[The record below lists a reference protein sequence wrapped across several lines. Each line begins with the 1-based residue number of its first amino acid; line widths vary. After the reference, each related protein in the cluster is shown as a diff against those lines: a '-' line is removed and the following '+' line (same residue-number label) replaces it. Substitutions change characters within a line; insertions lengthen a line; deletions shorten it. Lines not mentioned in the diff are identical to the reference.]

1 LSTARADVRI
11 RAAFGTVRG
20 SLLRSARMQLDRPAG
35 SAEPSGDAA
44 LVERAQD
51 GDQQAYA
58 ELVRRYSPIAHRT
71 ATLIA
76 GPADAED
83 AVQDAFVRAY
93 YALGQFRRGAPF
105 KPWLLTIVANA
116 ARNRVRSA
124 GQQPRLR
131 DRLVGDRTAGVLRLV
146 RSAES
151 EALDADVRHTLVAAI
166 DALPANARSVVICR
180 YLLELSEAE
189 TAQMLGWPPGTVKS
203 RLSRALDRLRAD
215 LAAQPPDGAR

>member
-1 LSTARADVRI
+1 MHLE
-11 RAAFGTVRG
+11 
-20 SLLRSARMQLDRPAG
+20 RP
-35 SAEPSGDAA
+35 SIAEAPDGEAA
-44 LVERAQD
+44 LVERARN
-51 GDQQAYA
+51 GDHEAYA
-58 ELVRRYSPIAHRT
+58 QLVRRYGPIAHRA

-93 YALGQFRRGAPF
+93 YALGRFRAGSPF

-131 DRLVGDRTAGVLRLV
+131 DRLAGDRSAGVLHLV
-146 RSAES
+146 GSAES
-151 EALDADVRHTLVAAI
+151 EVLAADDRQALVAAI
-166 DALPANARSVVICR
+166 DALPANSRLVVICR

-189 TAQMLGWPPGTVKS
+189 TADMLGWPPGTVKS
-203 RLSRALDRLRAD
+203 RLSRALGRLRAD
-215 LAAQPPDGAR
+215 LAGESPQDGAR

>member
-1 LSTARADVRI
+1 MHLEE
-11 RAAFGTVRG
+11 
-20 SLLRSARMQLDRPAG
+20 RSA
-35 SAEPSGDAA
+35 AEEPHGDAA
-44 LVERAQD
+44 LIARAQG
-51 GDQQAYA
+51 GDHAAYA
-58 ELVRRYSPIAHRT
+58 ELVRRYAPIAHRA

-93 YALGQFRRGAPF
+93 YALGQFRTGAPF

-116 ARNRVRSA
+116 ARNRLRSA

-131 DRLVGDRTAGVLRLV
+131 DRLVGDRTSGVLRLV

-151 EALDADVRHTLVAAI
+151 EVVDADDRRALVAAV
-166 DALPANARSVVICR
+166 DALPVNARMVVICR

-203 RLSRALDRLRAD
+203 RLARALDRLRAD
-215 LAAQPPDGAR
+215 LKGGKRSEDGVR

>member
-1 LSTARADVRI
+1 MHLERPSNAD
-11 RAAFGTVRG
+11 
-20 SLLRSARMQLDRPAG
+20 
-35 SAEPSGDAA
+35 EPNGDAA
-44 LVERAQD
+44 LVERAQR
-51 GDQQAYA
+51 GDHQAYA
-58 ELVRRYSPIAHRT
+58 ELLRRYTPIAHR
-71 ATLIA
+71 AANLIA

-93 YALGQFRRGAPF
+93 YALGEFRVGEPF

-124 GQQPRLR
+124 GRQPRLR
-131 DRLVGDRTAGVLRLV
+131 DRLTGDRTTGALHLV

-151 EALDADVRHTLVAAI
+151 EVLAAADRRDLVAAV
-166 DALPANARSVVICR
+166 DALPTNARLVVICR

-189 TAQMLGWPPGTVKS
+189 TAQTLGWPAGTVKS

-215 LAAQPPDGAR
+215 LAADEQRQDGAR

>member
-151 EALDADVRHTLVAAI
+151 EVLDADDRHTLVAAI